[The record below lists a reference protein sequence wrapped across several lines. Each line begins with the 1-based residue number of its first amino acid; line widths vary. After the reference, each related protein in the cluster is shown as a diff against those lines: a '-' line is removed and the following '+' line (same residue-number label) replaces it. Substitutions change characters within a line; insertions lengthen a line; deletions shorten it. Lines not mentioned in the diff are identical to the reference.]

1 MWRGQPNQR
10 IEFLFPWFLLFIY
23 DFLFTII
30 FLPVLWSYF
39 LFLHKNSG
47 FILFHFDLYCVHLK
61 SFEYCIQH
69 PNALQWHQRPSYTN
83 LLLFWFVFLLLA
95 FIQRYKFLWFSF
107 NCFFSDRCYSIVYP
121 APNFRTLL
129 YRYIWMLHA
138 RIVFFCFATKNQTWK
153 EQKTREFISIFYD
166 VHLPFVCVSKEAH
179 EFYESNMG
187 TWIVDGL
194 LNFCLTV
201 QMTCCDASVSRVQ
214 Q

>member
-1 MWRGQPNQR
+1 MHCSDTKDHHIQIFCSSGLCFFCLRLYNV
-10 IEFLFPWFLLFIY
+10 INFY
-23 DFLFTII
+23 DFL
-30 FLPVLWSYF
+30 
-39 LFLHKNSG
+39 
-47 FILFHFDLYCVHLK
+47 
-61 SFEYCIQH
+61 
-69 PNALQWHQRPSYTN
+69 
-83 LLLFWFVFLLLA
+83 
-95 FIQRYKFLWFSF
+95 
-107 NCFFSDRCYSIVYP
+107 SIVS
-121 APNFRTLL
+121 FRIAVILSSIL
-129 YRYIWMLHA
+129 HLIFALSYIDIFGCFMLGLF
-138 RIVFFCFATKNQTWK
+138 FFCFATKNQTWK